1 MQLAGGCASGTLY
14 TVGGGSTKMVFTL
27 AFFMLGSLIGAAHL
41 PWWLA
46 APSFGSI
53 SLLDAWG
60 LWPALLAQLAVFAT
74 IAGATLV
81 LRSEEH
87 TSELQS
93 LMRTSY
99 AVFCLKKK
107 THKDK

>member
-60 LWPALLAQLAVFAT
+60 LWPALLAQLAVFAA

-81 LRSEEH
+81 LERRLARPATATTARPAHRKS
-87 TSELQS
+87 
-93 LMRTSY
+93 
-99 AVFCLKKK
+99 VV
-107 THKDK
+107 